1 MTDTFFDI
9 ETSGLDPFNDQILT
23 IQVKRGECVQLWK
36 LWEEDNES
44 DMIEKYFR
52 FLDNIDSK
60 EAIYGYNILLFDLP
74 FIWTRLSL
82 LSEFDIEKY
91 RLFYYRNWKDLYQ
104 YLGKS
109 YCSLDRWLSYFD
121 IERQCNYSGK
131 DMPKLFREKKY
142 DKIELHAI
150 DDLIVCEKLVK
161 KLHVDT
167 QMET

>member
-23 IQVKRGECVQLWK
+23 IQVKRGERVQLWK

-74 FIWTRLSL
+74 FIWTRVSVSSL
-82 LSEFDIEKY
+82 NSISKNTGYSTIAIGKISISISERVIA
-91 RLFYYRNWKDLYQ
+91 
-104 YLGKS
+104 
-109 YCSLDRWLSYFD
+109 
-121 IERQCNYSGK
+121 
-131 DMPKLFREKKY
+131 P
-142 DKIELHAI
+142 
-150 DDLIVCEKLVK
+150 
-161 KLHVDT
+161 
-167 QMET
+167 